1 MGDARTVRAVNAL
14 TVGWA
19 GRALRQSEETVFSAA
34 GVWPLLALL
43 AAGADGAARDELER
57 ATGVDAGEA
66 AGAAGR
72 LLARLDALPGVASA
86 IGLWSKA
93 TVPLESGWAG
103 ALPPAAHGVLSGD
116 VAADRAALDAWA
128 DKRSGGLVP
137 RLPIPVKEGT
147 ELWLAGALTVR
158 TNWLRPFVEHGGVL
172 YRTSALLDRV
182 EVVEAPCGRVT
193 VLKVL
198 GTGGID
204 VHLLRGEAGVP
215 GGEVL
220 AAGVGALQRAYPAV
234 SGDRLSYG
242 EPGPGVTVSRVPGSD
257 RRPYLSVTTV
267 PFEVTAQHDL
277 LDHAGLFGLTT
288 ATDDSRG
295 HFPGISG
302 EPLAVGAAGQ
312 TVTAAFSALGYR
324 SAAVTAFGVAAA
336 GVPASTA
343 RRVRA
348 EFIGPIGFL
357 TVHRTSRL
365 VLNAGWV
372 DARLPEEDGDGWD
385 ESEDGADGTA

>member
-1 MGDARTVRAVNAL
+1 ML
-14 TVGWA
+14 
-19 GRALRQSEETVFSAA
+19 
-34 GVWPLLALL
+34 
-43 AAGADGAARDELER
+43 
-57 ATGVDAGEA
+57 
-66 AGAAGR
+66 
-72 LLARLDALPGVASA
+72 
-86 IGLWSKA
+86 
-93 TVPLESGWAG
+93 
-103 ALPPAAHGVLSGD
+103 
-116 VAADRAALDAWA
+116 
-128 DKRSGGLVP
+128 
-137 RLPIPVKEGT
+137 
-147 ELWLAGALTVR
+147 
-158 TNWLRPFVEHGGVL
+158 
-172 YRTSALLDRV
+172 
-182 EVVEAPCGRVT
+182 EAPCGRVT

-215 GGEVL
+215 GREVL

-234 SGDRLSYG
+234 PGDRLPYG
-242 EPGPGVTVSRVPGSD
+242 KPGPGVTVSRVHSWD

-267 PFEVTAQHDL
+267 PFEVTAHHDL

-324 SAAVTAFGVAAA
+324 SASVTALSGLAA
-336 GVPASTA
+336 GIPPSTTKC
-343 RRVRA
+343 VDI
-348 EFIGPIGFL
+348 EFTGPIGFL

-372 DARLPEEDGDGWD
+372 NARLPEEDWD
-385 ESEDGADGTA
+385 AWDQSDDDADGTA

>member
-19 GRALRQSEETVFSAA
+19 GRALRQSKETVFSAA

-43 AAGADGAARDELER
+43 AAGADGTARDELER
-57 ATGVDAGEA
+57 ATGVGAGEA

-86 IGLWSKA
+86 IGLWSRA
-93 TVPLESGWAG
+93 TVPLEPGWAG
-103 ALPPAAHGVLSGD
+103 ALPPASHGVLSGD

-137 RLPIPVKEGT
+137 RLPIPFDEGT
-147 ELWLAGALTVR
+147 ELVLAGALTVR
-158 TNWLRPFVEHGGVL
+158 TDWLRPFDEHGGVL
-172 YRTSALLDRV
+172 YRTTALLDRV

-204 VHLLRGEAGVP
+204 VHLLRGETGVP

-220 AAGVGALQRAYPAV
+220 TAGVGALRRAYPAV
-234 SGDRLSYG
+234 PGDRLPYG
-242 EPGPGVTVSRVPGSD
+242 EPGPGVTVSRVHSWD

-267 PFEVTAQHDL
+267 PFEVTAHHDL
-277 LDHAGLFGLTT
+277 LDHAGLFGLAA
-288 ATDDSRG
+288 ATDDSRS
-295 HFPGISG
+295 HFPGISRR
-302 EPLAVGAAGQ
+302 PLAVGAAGQ

-324 SAAVTAFGVAAA
+324 SAAVTAISDIAGGVA
-336 GVPASTA
+336 PSTA
-343 RRVRA
+343 KQVDA
-348 EFIGPIGFL
+348 EFTGPIGFL

-372 DARLPEEDGDGWD
+372 NARLPEEDWDGWD
-385 ESEDGADGTA
+385 ESDDDSGGAA